1 VPGNLPVSDRDD
13 RVLVD
18 RVAHAGDERAFAEL
32 YDRHTPYLYR
42 LALRL
47 GAGDEALAAE
57 VVHEGWVRAI
67 ERLPA
72 FEWRSALRTW
82 LAGFV
87 VTVNREQAR
96 ETREVTLTPD
106 GPATDDRTQGATWDR
121 LDLER
126 AIAALPAGYRQVLVL
141 HDVEGYTHA
150 EIGALLGL
158 DAGTS
163 KSQLAR
169 ARQAMRNALTAREEK
184 GAARDR

>member
-1 VPGNLPVSDRDD
+1 VPDPTDRD
-13 RVLVD
+13 LVD
-18 RVAHAGDERAFAEL
+18 RVARLGDDGAFTGL

-57 VVHEGWVRAI
+57 VVHDAWVRAT
-67 ERLPA
+67 ERLA
-72 FEWRSALRTW
+72 EFQWRSALRTW

-87 VTVNREQAR
+87 VTRYREQWRPAR
-96 ETREVTLTPD
+96 ESTLEPDAEV
-106 GPATDDRTQGATWDR
+106 GTDDRILAATWDR

-126 AIAALPAGYRQVLVL
+126 AIAGLPPGYRQVLIL
-141 HDVEGYTHA
+141 HDIEGYSHN
-150 EIGALLGL
+150 EIGDLLGL

-169 ARQAMRNALTAREEK
+169 ARSAMRVQLATHDRK
-184 GAARDR
+184 GASRDR